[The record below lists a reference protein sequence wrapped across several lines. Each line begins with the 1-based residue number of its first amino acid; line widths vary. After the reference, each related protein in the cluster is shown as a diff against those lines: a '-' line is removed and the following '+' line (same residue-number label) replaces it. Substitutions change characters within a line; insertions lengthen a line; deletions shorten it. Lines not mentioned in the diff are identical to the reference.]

1 MSHHSAESINF
12 KVVNLNNPD
21 REDQRDFRMLT
32 LDKVF
37 AWIDKKEY
45 DESIKNELKKMVSK
59 YPSNAYSSFGKN
71 FRNHLSKAQ
80 MLARKDRPL
89 FVGELGD
96 DNYKKLD
103 SLSEDFKSPDF
114 KKSSVVTDTLNK
126 EPKIN
131 DYIDMQKEDF
141 DNGIDIKIEDQS
153 PSIIPNGLKEI

>member
-21 REDQRDFRMLT
+21 REEQRDFRMLT

-71 FRNHLSKAQ
+71 FRQHLGKAQ
-80 MLARKDRPL
+80 MLAKKDRPL

-103 SLSEDFKSPDF
+103 SLNDDFKSPDF
-114 KKSSVVTDTLNK
+114 KKSSVVTDTLTK

-131 DYIDMQKEDF
+131 DYINMQTEDF
-141 DNGIDIKIEDQS
+141 DNGIDLKSEDQN
-153 PSIIPNGLKEI
+153 PLIAPNGLKEI